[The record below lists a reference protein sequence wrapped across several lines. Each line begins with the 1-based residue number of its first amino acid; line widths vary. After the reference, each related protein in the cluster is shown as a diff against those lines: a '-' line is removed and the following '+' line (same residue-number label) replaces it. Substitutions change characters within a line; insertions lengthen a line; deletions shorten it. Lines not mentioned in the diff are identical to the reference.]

1 MPRVKRGVGH
11 IEGAMSLIDQ
21 NPKEQTRNVASNELL
36 PTTRR
41 NCKWTNGQMSSIYFR
56 NPNLIR
62 FVTFNLFSK

>member
-11 IEGAMSLIDQ
+11 IEGARSLIDQ
-21 NPKEQTRNVASNELL
+21 NPKEQTRNFASNEVL

-41 NCKWTNGQMSSIYFR
+41 NCKWTNAQLSSIYFR